1 MTEFIREQQKLE
13 QTIKIISELLGIE
26 QKELERVYNDYSR
39 EIDERLRVAN
49 FRKNHIK
56 VLEKA
61 SSNPYF
67 ARIDFKAITDSD
79 FKEIYIGRNGISK
92 DGKVLI
98 TDWRAPISSLYYD
111 SSTGKTS
118 YKSPTGD
125 VLGEVALKRQYD
137 IENGKLI
144 EYFDVDLVSSDNLL
158 QKYLNANNDSRL
170 KSIVATIQSEQN
182 DIIRRP
188 IDENV
193 IIQGVAGSG
202 KTTVALHKIAY
213 LVYNYINSVKQSQY
227 LVIGPNPVF
236 IKYIKTVLPD
246 LDVSGVSQL
255 TFEQF
260 AKDYI
265 GEEIEIN
272 PSNKKISASIA
283 GKSNDIDKFKSSML
297 YKNML
302 ENFFELYLKG
312 IVSKPLKLN
321 DFVVLTEEEMAPIFA
336 RALEEQ
342 HATLQGRVDATI
354 ERLID
359 YVKNNV
365 DSILT
370 RYNEYENNLF
380 KNASLEERESLRKK
394 FIKERIEI
402 QKNCSATIRKYFAKA
417 VLSPIKLYRLFIS
430 MLDDFN
436 ICGEVAVRY
445 SPCDAH
451 HHACYGYKKIN
462 ELKKT
467 TMANI
472 KGNKYD
478 FEDLAALL
486 YLKLRTEP
494 NRQYS
499 NIKHTVIDEAQDL
512 GIFNFYVLKKCL
524 PTSTFSI
531 FGDLAQSIYD
541 YRGIDNWDEVNSLI
555 FNNKANIVNFNKSYR
570 TTASI
575 MNVADAISESINLGK
590 SDLVVRQGLPVSF
603 DEAPTSN
610 ELVEQIANKIK
621 EYKEK
626 GYKTIAVISKTDL
639 LSRYIN
645 DDLRELGIV
654 IPNVTEKDDVSL
666 DEFSVCTISNQ
677 LAKGLEFDAV
687 ILNNVNDKIYSCDST
702 LDMKLLYVAV
712 TRALHELDITYN
724 GKLPEVLQKF
734 VTEKSKQKKL

>member
-1 MTEFIREQQKLE
+1 MNEFIREQQKLE

-61 SSNPYF
+61 SLNPYF

-246 LDVSGVSQL
+246 LDVSDVSQL

-436 ICGEVAVRY
+436 I
-445 SPCDAH
+445 
-451 HHACYGYKKIN
+451 YGYKKIN

-603 DEAPTSN
+603 DEASTSN

>member
-61 SSNPYF
+61 SLNPYF

-359 YVKNNV
+359 YVKNNI

-436 ICGEVAVRY
+436 I
-445 SPCDAH
+445 
-451 HHACYGYKKIN
+451 YGYKKIN

-467 TMANI
+467 TMVNI

-603 DEAPTSN
+603 DEASTSN

-712 TRALHELDITYN
+712 TRALHELDVTYN

>member
-61 SSNPYF
+61 SLNPYF

-321 DFVVLTEEEMAPIFA
+321 DFVVLTEEEIAPIFA

-436 ICGEVAVRY
+436 I
-445 SPCDAH
+445 
-451 HHACYGYKKIN
+451 YGYKKIN

-603 DEAPTSN
+603 DEASTSN

-712 TRALHELDITYN
+712 TRALHELDVTYN

>member
-26 QKELERVYNDYSR
+26 QKELERVYHDYSR
-39 EIDERLRVAN
+39 EIDERLRAAN

-436 ICGEVAVRY
+436 I
-445 SPCDAH
+445 
-451 HHACYGYKKIN
+451 YGYKKIN

-724 GKLPEVLQKF
+724 GKIPEVLQKF

>member
-61 SSNPYF
+61 SLNPYF

-436 ICGEVAVRY
+436 I
-445 SPCDAH
+445 
-451 HHACYGYKKIN
+451 YGYKKIN

-512 GIFNFYVLKKCL
+512 GIFNFYVLRKCL

-712 TRALHELDITYN
+712 TRALHELDVTYN

>member
-61 SSNPYF
+61 SLNPYF

-321 DFVVLTEEEMAPIFA
+321 DFVVLTEEEMTPIFA

-436 ICGEVAVRY
+436 I
-445 SPCDAH
+445 
-451 HHACYGYKKIN
+451 YGYKKIN

>member
-61 SSNPYF
+61 SLNPYF

-137 IENGKLI
+137 IEDGKLI
-144 EYFDVDLVSSDNLL
+144 EYFDVDLVSNDNLL

-436 ICGEVAVRY
+436 I
-445 SPCDAH
+445 
-451 HHACYGYKKIN
+451 YGYKKIN

-603 DEAPTSN
+603 DEASTSN

>member
-26 QKELERVYNDYSR
+26 QKELERVYHDYSR

-380 KNASLEERESLRKK
+380 KNASLEER
-394 FIKERIEI
+394 
-402 QKNCSATIRKYFAKA
+402 
-417 VLSPIKLYRLFIS
+417 V
-430 MLDDFN
+430 
-436 ICGEVAVRY
+436 
-445 SPCDAH
+445 
-451 HHACYGYKKIN
+451 
-462 ELKKT
+462 
-467 TMANI
+467 
-472 KGNKYD
+472 
-478 FEDLAALL
+478 
-486 YLKLRTEP
+486 
-494 NRQYS
+494 
-499 NIKHTVIDEAQDL
+499 
-512 GIFNFYVLKKCL
+512 
-524 PTSTFSI
+524 
-531 FGDLAQSIYD
+531 
-541 YRGIDNWDEVNSLI
+541 
-555 FNNKANIVNFNKSYR
+555 
-570 TTASI
+570 
-575 MNVADAISESINLGK
+575 
-590 SDLVVRQGLPVSF
+590 
-603 DEAPTSN
+603 
-610 ELVEQIANKIK
+610 
-621 EYKEK
+621 
-626 GYKTIAVISKTDL
+626 
-639 LSRYIN
+639 
-645 DDLRELGIV
+645 
-654 IPNVTEKDDVSL
+654 
-666 DEFSVCTISNQ
+666 
-677 LAKGLEFDAV
+677 
-687 ILNNVNDKIYSCDST
+687 
-702 LDMKLLYVAV
+702 
-712 TRALHELDITYN
+712 
-724 GKLPEVLQKF
+724 
-734 VTEKSKQKKL
+734 

>member
-61 SSNPYF
+61 SLNPYF

-359 YVKNNV
+359 YVKNNI

-436 ICGEVAVRY
+436 I
-445 SPCDAH
+445 
-451 HHACYGYKKIN
+451 YGYKKIN

-467 TMANI
+467 TMVNI

-603 DEAPTSN
+603 DEASTSN

-724 GKLPEVLQKF
+724 GKIPEVLQKF

>member
-61 SSNPYF
+61 SLNPYF

-321 DFVVLTEEEMAPIFA
+321 DFVVLTEEEMTPIFA

-436 ICGEVAVRY
+436 I
-445 SPCDAH
+445 
-451 HHACYGYKKIN
+451 YGYKKIN

-712 TRALHELDITYN
+712 TRALHELDVTYN

>member
-436 ICGEVAVRY
+436 I
-445 SPCDAH
+445 
-451 HHACYGYKKIN
+451 YGYKKIN

-512 GIFNFYVLKKCL
+512 GIFNFYVLRKCL

-724 GKLPEVLQKF
+724 GKIPEVLQKF

>member
-265 GEEIEIN
+265 GEEFEIN
-272 PSNKKISASIA
+272 PSDKKISASIA

-321 DFVVLTEEEMAPIFA
+321 DFVVLTEEEIAPIFA

-436 ICGEVAVRY
+436 I
-445 SPCDAH
+445 
-451 HHACYGYKKIN
+451 YGYKKIN

>member
-359 YVKNNV
+359 YVKNNI

-436 ICGEVAVRY
+436 I
-445 SPCDAH
+445 
-451 HHACYGYKKIN
+451 YGYKKIN

-603 DEAPTSN
+603 DEASTSN

-724 GKLPEVLQKF
+724 GKIPEVLQKF

>member
-61 SSNPYF
+61 SLNPYF

-359 YVKNNV
+359 YVKNNI

-436 ICGEVAVRY
+436 I
-445 SPCDAH
+445 
-451 HHACYGYKKIN
+451 YGYKKIN

-467 TMANI
+467 TMVNI

-712 TRALHELDITYN
+712 TRALHELDVTYN

>member
-26 QKELERVYNDYSR
+26 QKELERVYHDYSR

-61 SSNPYF
+61 SLNPYF

-436 ICGEVAVRY
+436 I
-445 SPCDAH
+445 
-451 HHACYGYKKIN
+451 YGYKKIN

-603 DEAPTSN
+603 DEASTSN

>member
-436 ICGEVAVRY
+436 I
-445 SPCDAH
+445 
-451 HHACYGYKKIN
+451 YGYKKIN

-472 KGNKYD
+472 KENKYD

>member
-137 IENGKLI
+137 IEDGKLI
-144 EYFDVDLVSSDNLL
+144 EYFDVDLVSNDNLL

-436 ICGEVAVRY
+436 I
-445 SPCDAH
+445 
-451 HHACYGYKKIN
+451 YGYKKIN

-712 TRALHELDITYN
+712 TRALHELDVTYN

>member
-61 SSNPYF
+61 SLNPYF

-359 YVKNNV
+359 YVKNNI

-436 ICGEVAVRY
+436 I
-445 SPCDAH
+445 
-451 HHACYGYKKIN
+451 YGYKKIN

-575 MNVADAISESINLGK
+575 MNVADTISESINLGK

-603 DEAPTSN
+603 DEASTSN

-712 TRALHELDITYN
+712 TRALHELDVTYN

>member
-321 DFVVLTEEEMAPIFA
+321 DFVVLTEEEMTPIFA

-359 YVKNNV
+359 YVKNNI

-436 ICGEVAVRY
+436 I
-445 SPCDAH
+445 
-451 HHACYGYKKIN
+451 YGYKKIN

-467 TMANI
+467 TMVNI

-603 DEAPTSN
+603 DEASTSN

-712 TRALHELDITYN
+712 TRALHELDVTYN

>member
-61 SSNPYF
+61 SLNPYF

-265 GEEIEIN
+265 GEEFEIN
-272 PSNKKISASIA
+272 PSDKKISTSIA

-359 YVKNNV
+359 YVKNNI

-436 ICGEVAVRY
+436 I
-445 SPCDAH
+445 
-451 HHACYGYKKIN
+451 YGYKKIN

>member
-61 SSNPYF
+61 SLNPYF

-321 DFVVLTEEEMAPIFA
+321 DFVVLTEEEMAPIFT

-365 DSILT
+365 DSVLT

-436 ICGEVAVRY
+436 I
-445 SPCDAH
+445 
-451 HHACYGYKKIN
+451 YGYKKIN

-712 TRALHELDITYN
+712 TRALHELDVTYN

>member
-26 QKELERVYNDYSR
+26 QKELERVYHDYSR

-321 DFVVLTEEEMAPIFA
+321 DFVVLTEEETAPIFA

-436 ICGEVAVRY
+436 I
-445 SPCDAH
+445 
-451 HHACYGYKKIN
+451 YGYKKIN

-724 GKLPEVLQKF
+724 GKIPEVLQKF

>member
-265 GEEIEIN
+265 GEEFEIN
-272 PSNKKISASIA
+272 PSDKKISASIA

-321 DFVVLTEEEMAPIFA
+321 DFVVLTEEEIAPIFA

-436 ICGEVAVRY
+436 I
-445 SPCDAH
+445 
-451 HHACYGYKKIN
+451 YGYKKIN

-724 GKLPEVLQKF
+724 GKIPEVLQKF

>member
-56 VLEKA
+56 ILEKA
-61 SSNPYF
+61 SLNPYF

-321 DFVVLTEEEMAPIFA
+321 DFVVLTEEEMTPIFA

-436 ICGEVAVRY
+436 I
-445 SPCDAH
+445 
-451 HHACYGYKKIN
+451 YGYKKIN

-467 TMANI
+467 TMVNI

-724 GKLPEVLQKF
+724 GKIPEVLQKF

>member
-61 SSNPYF
+61 SLNPYF

-321 DFVVLTEEEMAPIFA
+321 DFVVLTEEEMTPIFA

-436 ICGEVAVRY
+436 I
-445 SPCDAH
+445 
-451 HHACYGYKKIN
+451 YGYKKIN

-575 MNVADAISESINLGK
+575 MNVADTISESINLGK

-603 DEAPTSN
+603 DEASTSN

-712 TRALHELDITYN
+712 TRALHELDVTYN

>member
-26 QKELERVYNDYSR
+26 QKELERVYHDYSR

-436 ICGEVAVRY
+436 I
-445 SPCDAH
+445 
-451 HHACYGYKKIN
+451 YGYKKIN

-712 TRALHELDITYN
+712 TRALHELDVTYN

>member
-321 DFVVLTEEEMAPIFA
+321 DFVVLTEEEIAPIFA

-436 ICGEVAVRY
+436 I
-445 SPCDAH
+445 
-451 HHACYGYKKIN
+451 YGYKKIN

-724 GKLPEVLQKF
+724 GKIPEVLQKF

>member
-61 SSNPYF
+61 SLNPYF

-227 LVIGPNPVF
+227 LVIGPNSVF

-436 ICGEVAVRY
+436 I
-445 SPCDAH
+445 
-451 HHACYGYKKIN
+451 YGYKKIN

-467 TMANI
+467 TMVNI

-603 DEAPTSN
+603 DEASTSN

-712 TRALHELDITYN
+712 TRALHELDVTYN

>member
-26 QKELERVYNDYSR
+26 QKELERVYHDYSR

-98 TDWRAPISSLYYD
+98 TDWRTPISSLYYD

-272 PSNKKISASIA
+272 PSDKKISASIA

-436 ICGEVAVRY
+436 I
-445 SPCDAH
+445 
-451 HHACYGYKKIN
+451 YGYKKIN

-512 GIFNFYVLKKCL
+512 GIFNFYVLRKCL

-712 TRALHELDITYN
+712 TRALHELDVTYN

>member
-61 SSNPYF
+61 SLNPYF

-359 YVKNNV
+359 YVKNNI

-436 ICGEVAVRY
+436 I
-445 SPCDAH
+445 
-451 HHACYGYKKIN
+451 YGYKKIN

-467 TMANI
+467 TMVNI

-724 GKLPEVLQKF
+724 GKIPEVLQKF

>member
-56 VLEKA
+56 VLKKA
-61 SSNPYF
+61 SLNPYF

-321 DFVVLTEEEMAPIFA
+321 DFVVLTEEEMTPIFA

-436 ICGEVAVRY
+436 I
-445 SPCDAH
+445 
-451 HHACYGYKKIN
+451 YGYKKIN

-575 MNVADAISESINLGK
+575 MNVADTISESINLGK

-712 TRALHELDITYN
+712 TRALHELDVTYN

>member
-61 SSNPYF
+61 SLNPYF

-436 ICGEVAVRY
+436 I
-445 SPCDAH
+445 
-451 HHACYGYKKIN
+451 YGYKKIN

-712 TRALHELDITYN
+712 TRALHELDVTYN

>member
-1 MTEFIREQQKLE
+1 
-13 QTIKIISELLGIE
+13 
-26 QKELERVYNDYSR
+26 
-39 EIDERLRVAN
+39 
-49 FRKNHIK
+49 
-56 VLEKA
+56 
-61 SSNPYF
+61 
-67 ARIDFKAITDSD
+67 
-79 FKEIYIGRNGISK
+79 
-92 DGKVLI
+92 
-98 TDWRAPISSLYYD
+98 
-111 SSTGKTS
+111 
-118 YKSPTGD
+118 
-125 VLGEVALKRQYD
+125 
-137 IENGKLI
+137 
-144 EYFDVDLVSSDNLL
+144 
-158 QKYLNANNDSRL
+158 
-170 KSIVATIQSEQN
+170 
-182 DIIRRP
+182 
-188 IDENV
+188 
-193 IIQGVAGSG
+193 
-202 KTTVALHKIAY
+202 
-213 LVYNYINSVKQSQY
+213 
-227 LVIGPNPVF
+227 
-236 IKYIKTVLPD
+236 
-246 LDVSGVSQL
+246 
-255 TFEQF
+255 
-260 AKDYI
+260 
-265 GEEIEIN
+265 
-272 PSNKKISASIA
+272 
-283 GKSNDIDKFKSSML
+283 
-297 YKNML
+297 
-302 ENFFELYLKG
+302 
-312 IVSKPLKLN
+312 
-321 DFVVLTEEEMAPIFA
+321 
-336 RALEEQ
+336 
-342 HATLQGRVDATI
+342 
-354 ERLID
+354 
-359 YVKNNV
+359 
-365 DSILT
+365 
-370 RYNEYENNLF
+370 
-380 KNASLEERESLRKK
+380 
-394 FIKERIEI
+394 
-402 QKNCSATIRKYFAKA
+402 
-417 VLSPIKLYRLFIS
+417 
-430 MLDDFN
+430 
-436 ICGEVAVRY
+436 
-445 SPCDAH
+445 
-451 HHACYGYKKIN
+451 
-462 ELKKT
+462 
-467 TMANI
+467 MANI

-724 GKLPEVLQKF
+724 GKIPEVLQKF

>member
-1 MTEFIREQQKLE
+1 M
-13 QTIKIISELLGIE
+13 
-26 QKELERVYNDYSR
+26 
-39 EIDERLRVAN
+39 
-49 FRKNHIK
+49 
-56 VLEKA
+56 
-61 SSNPYF
+61 
-67 ARIDFKAITDSD
+67 
-79 FKEIYIGRNGISK
+79 
-92 DGKVLI
+92 
-98 TDWRAPISSLYYD
+98 
-111 SSTGKTS
+111 
-118 YKSPTGD
+118 
-125 VLGEVALKRQYD
+125 
-137 IENGKLI
+137 
-144 EYFDVDLVSSDNLL
+144 
-158 QKYLNANNDSRL
+158 
-170 KSIVATIQSEQN
+170 
-182 DIIRRP
+182 
-188 IDENV
+188 
-193 IIQGVAGSG
+193 
-202 KTTVALHKIAY
+202 HKIAY

-359 YVKNNV
+359 YVKNNI

-436 ICGEVAVRY
+436 I
-445 SPCDAH
+445 
-451 HHACYGYKKIN
+451 YGYKKIN

-467 TMANI
+467 TMVNI

-603 DEAPTSN
+603 DEASTSN

-712 TRALHELDITYN
+712 TRALHELDVTYN

>member
-49 FRKNHIK
+49 FIKNHIK

-213 LVYNYINSVKQSQY
+213 LVYNYNNSVKQSQY

-265 GEEIEIN
+265 GEEIEIT

-359 YVKNNV
+359 YVKNNI

-436 ICGEVAVRY
+436 I
-445 SPCDAH
+445 
-451 HHACYGYKKIN
+451 YGYKKIN

-467 TMANI
+467 TMVNI

-603 DEAPTSN
+603 DEASTSN

-724 GKLPEVLQKF
+724 GKIPEVLQKF

>member
-56 VLEKA
+56 VLKKA
-61 SSNPYF
+61 SLNPYF

-321 DFVVLTEEEMAPIFA
+321 DFVVLTEEEMTPIFA

-436 ICGEVAVRY
+436 I
-445 SPCDAH
+445 
-451 HHACYGYKKIN
+451 YGYKKIN

-494 NRQYS
+494 NIQYS

-712 TRALHELDITYN
+712 TRALHELDVTYN

>member
-13 QTIKIISELLGIE
+13 QTIKTISELLGIE

-61 SSNPYF
+61 SLNPYF

-321 DFVVLTEEEMAPIFA
+321 DFVVLTEEEMTPIFA

-436 ICGEVAVRY
+436 I
-445 SPCDAH
+445 
-451 HHACYGYKKIN
+451 YGYKKIN

-494 NRQYS
+494 NIQYS

-724 GKLPEVLQKF
+724 GKIPEVLQKF

>member
-61 SSNPYF
+61 SLNPYF

-158 QKYLNANNDSRL
+158 QKYLNTNNDSRL

-436 ICGEVAVRY
+436 I
-445 SPCDAH
+445 
-451 HHACYGYKKIN
+451 YGYKKIN

-467 TMANI
+467 TMVNI

-603 DEAPTSN
+603 DEASTSN

-712 TRALHELDITYN
+712 TRALHELDVTYN